1 MELPANQIPMR
12 TGISSRVYQVEV
24 KNMNPGVIVASAT
37 PNKNRTVIK
46 PPKLVHTAV
55 IATTMPQKNVFR
67 VKYLAVGSRAIR
79 MVVGYSQTRYPK

>member
-1 MELPANQIPMR
+1 MLLPANQIPMR

-37 PNKNRTVIK
+37 PSRKRTVMS

-55 IATTMPQKNVFR
+55 MATTMPQKTVLRQRYF
-67 VKYLAVGSRAIR
+67 AVGSRAMRI
-79 MVVGYSQTRYPK
+79 VVGYSQRR